1 MALWLFERFDL
12 SLAVAGLS
20 YPAAAWIARRTVISE
35 TAYDML
41 GKSPE
46 SVLGFLRQLHRQI
59 EDYQKENPE
68 QFDVHL
74 DDFDFELNA
83 VRTLVGALTNL
94 RGPDPRDAETNVV
107 SFARRPR
114 QVSPRT
120 DATEDTTS

>member
-1 MALWLFERFDL
+1 MTKHDLW
-12 SLAVAGLS
+12 A
-20 YPAAAWIARRTVISE
+20 VISE
-35 TAYDML
+35 TAHDIV

-94 RGPDPRDAETNVV
+94 QGPDPSDAETIVV
-107 SFARRPR
+107 SFPRRPR

>member
-1 MALWLFERFDL
+1 MTKDVLW
-12 SLAVAGLS
+12 
-20 YPAAAWIARRTVISE
+20 TVISE
-35 TAYDML
+35 TAYDMV

-46 SVLGFLRQLHRQI
+46 SVLGFLLQLHRQI

-94 RGPDPRDAETNVV
+94 QGPGPGDVDTNVV
-107 SFARRPR
+107 SFPRRPR
-114 QVSPRT
+114 KVSPWAT
-120 DATEDTTS
+120 SPTEDN

>member
-1 MALWLFERFDL
+1 MTKDDLW
-12 SLAVAGLS
+12 
-20 YPAAAWIARRTVISE
+20 TVISE

-46 SVLGFLRQLHRQI
+46 SLLGFLRQLHRQI

-94 RGPDPRDAETNVV
+94 QGPDPRDAETNVV
-107 SFARRPR
+107 SFPRRPR